1 MQRLFLFLVSLLMI
15 AISNAQ
21 VKKGNFIAEGNIGSI
36 SMGKNDTKYLSES
49 FSNTSEGKDFAISFY
64 PKVGYCFSKKIIAGA
79 ALDFSFNN
87 NRYTG
92 FDDNERKVS
101 SSKYKNSTLGISPFI
116 RYYFA
121 ESKNRLSAFYA
132 QISGGLNVD
141 VSNSNEYTYYD
152 GPTGNITSTAHYNYI
167 KNYPSVIANGGIGI
181 NRFLYES
188 IALNGM
194 IGYQYFRNKEKTT
207 YDSTPAGGTTT
218 SSPESTYTYTS
229 KSIIWS
235 IGISAFFP
243 SCRKKNK

>member
-1 MQRLFLFLVSLLMI
+1 MF

-132 QISGGLNVD
+132 QISGGV
-141 VSNSNEYTYYD
+141 
-152 GPTGNITSTAHYNYI
+152 NIDCI
-167 KNYPSVIANGGIGI
+167 
-181 NRFLYES
+181 
-188 IALNGM
+188 
-194 IGYQYFRNKEKTT
+194 
-207 YDSTPAGGTTT
+207 
-218 SSPESTYTYTS
+218 
-229 KSIIWS
+229 
-235 IGISAFFP
+235 
-243 SCRKKNK
+243 